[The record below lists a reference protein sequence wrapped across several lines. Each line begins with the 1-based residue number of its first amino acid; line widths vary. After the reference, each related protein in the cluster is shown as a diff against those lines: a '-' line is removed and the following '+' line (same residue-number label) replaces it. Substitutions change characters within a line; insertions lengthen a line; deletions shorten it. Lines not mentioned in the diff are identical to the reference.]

1 MTPYATPHASQTP
14 RYGQTTP
21 SLGQKSPFVHPG
33 MPISAQ
39 RVGASPYQQSPS
51 SRGYSQAQENSSW
64 ERASEAWGAGPRSG
78 NATGGRSFG
87 APQKEYG
94 SEGRGYSNGPRG

>member
-21 SLGQKSPFVHPG
+21 SFAGGQKSPFVHPG

-39 RVGASPYQQSPS
+39 RVSASPYQQSP
-51 SRGYSQAQENSSW
+51 RNYTQAQEKSSW
-64 ERASEAWGAGPRSG
+64 DRASEAWGAGSRSG
-78 NATGGRSFG
+78 GATGGRSFG

-94 SEGRGYSNGPRG
+94 GYNNGPRG